1 MMLAK
6 GLLAVAFL
14 LFFASLVFQ
23 SVPAAMGGMAIAF
36 LAFLLKGSV

>member
-6 GLLAVAFL
+6 SLVAVAFVI
-14 LFFASLVFQ
+14 FFASLIFQ